1 MTGGIRNVVYLV
13 LVVSMVVFSG
23 CGGGGGD
30 TSSGSTTPGN
40 NPPGQ
45 TPLPSRVL
53 SWEAPTTYVD
63 STPMNPVSD
72 LDRFEIYVNGT
83 GAFADTETPIA
94 ALSAVD
100 SATNKLTTTF
110 DLASLGS
117 HLTVGPHYYVS
128 MRAVALTGQKSDFSS
143 PISFSF

>member
-1 MTGGIRNVVYLV
+1 VVYLV
-13 LVVSMVVFSG
+13 LVVSMAVFSG

-45 TPLPSRVL
+45 TPLPSKVL

-83 GAFADTETPIA
+83 GAFAETETPIA

-100 SATNKLTTTF
+100 PATRKLATSF
-110 DLASLGS
+110 DLSSLGS
-117 HLTVGPHYYVS
+117 QLTVGPNYYVS
-128 MRAVALTGQKSDFSS
+128 MRAVALTGQKSDFSA